1 MTTEINNIPDI
12 NKYEIEGLERKTN
25 VPALTIGCI
34 ACIVGVALFFIQK
47 MCASTISA
55 YALIFIG
62 IVLVCYGAFQAI
74 WQSKKW
80 FYAPTNSV
88 TTCHDYYYGAEDFT
102 ALKLAVESKNL
113 NAIKKIKTQSDGNVR
128 LRVIKSK
135 DNQFAAAQI
144 FRYIPFEFRPESK
157 IAVMKDAEAKEF
169 AATMK

>member
-12 NKYEIEGLERKTN
+12 NKYDIEGLERKTN
-25 VPALTIGCI
+25 VPALVIGNI
-34 ACIVGVALFFIQK
+34 ACVVGIVLFFIQK
-47 MCASTISA
+47 MCTSTILA

-62 IVLVCYGAFQAI
+62 IVLVCYGAFQAV

-80 FYAPTNSV
+80 FYVPTNSIIS
-88 TTCHDYYYGAEDFT
+88 CHDYYYGADDFT

-113 NAIKKIKTQSDGNVR
+113 NAINKIKVQSDGNVR

-135 DNQFAAAQI
+135 DGHFAAAQV
-144 FRYIPFEFRPESK
+144 FRYVPFEFRPESK

>member
-25 VPALTIGCI
+25 VPALVIGNM
-34 ACIVGVALFFIQK
+34 ACVVGIVLFFIQK
-47 MCASTISA
+47 MCASTILA
-55 YALIFIG
+55 YILIFIG
-62 IVLVCYGAFQAI
+62 IVLVGYGAFQAV

-80 FYAPTNSV
+80 FYTPTNSI
-88 TTCHDYYYGAEDFT
+88 TSCHDYYYGADDFT

-113 NAIKKIKTQSDGNVR
+113 NAINKIKVQSDGNVR

-135 DNQFAAAQI
+135 DNQFVAAQV
-144 FRYIPFEFRPESK
+144 FRYVPFEFRPESK

-169 AATMK
+169 VESCK

>member
-1 MTTEINNIPDI
+1 MTTEINNIQDI

-25 VPALTIGCI
+25 VPALVIGNI
-34 ACIVGVALFFIQK
+34 ACVLGIVLFFIQK
-47 MCASTISA
+47 MCTSTALA
-55 YALIFIG
+55 YVLIFIG
-62 IVLVCYGAFQAI
+62 IVLVCYGAFQAV

-80 FYAPTNSV
+80 FYMPNNSIIS
-88 TTCHDYYYGAEDFT
+88 CHDYYYGADDFT
-102 ALKLAVESKNL
+102 TLKAALESKNL
-113 NAIKKIKTQSDGNVR
+113 NAMKKIKVQSDGNVR

-169 AATMK
+169 AATLK